1 MREVDSSLF
10 PMKILKVK
18 IHSLD
23 MCDSEFDDADR
34 KSCCSITT
42 LRPWLGDQNLFH
54 LCTTFYFM
62 AYDCSEILILN
73 PLFKCAALNLHFI
86 MERFHST

>member
-42 LRPWLGDQNLFH
+42 LRPWLGYMVRICSICTVHGILFH
-54 LCTTFYFM
+54 GL
-62 AYDCSEILILN
+62 
-73 PLFKCAALNLHFI
+73 
-86 MERFHST
+86 